1 MAGQRTEALPASRG
15 LSPKSRLV
23 AAAAQRQGAGQR
35 VAQENRQP
43 PRQAPPPERGSSTVG
58 DEAQGCIPAFR
69 PPSPPQGAHQLLTPG
84 SDCGSP
90 GRAQLEAVRALRP
103 SASMQ
108 QHRQRTPEGT
118 PGLSEASS
126 VGRAI
131 NAQIA
136 SSIADL
142 FAATPQPESSGRH
155 GSTGTAAA
163 PEAHVSEP
171 RWTAEPAWAP
181 QLDAP
186 QAAAR
191 VPTKPQSPQ
200 MPVPPPVPLKLAT
213 AMRSDSGRLEP
224 RSSPQVGCTCTNN
237 LPALFEGV
245 HAMLQGAGHC
255 VAESLS
261 SVFHPGMTTRLPP
274 TFSAIAGLP
283 QPRVHEPQAAVNV
296 L

>member
-1 MAGQRTEALPASRG
+1 MAGQRTDAPPASRG

-23 AAAAQRQGAGQR
+23 AAAAQRQGAGHR

-43 PRQAPPPERGSSTVG
+43 PRQAPPPERGSSAG
-58 DEAQGCIPAFR
+58 DDEAQGCIPAFR

-108 QHRQRTPEGT
+108 QQRQHTPEGT

-142 FAATPQPESSGRH
+142 FAATPQPESGGRRC
-155 GSTGTAAA
+155 STGAAA
-163 PEAHVSEP
+163 AAEAHAPEP
-171 RWTAEPAWAP
+171 QWTAEPAWAL

-186 QAAAR
+186 QAVAR
-191 VPTKPQSPQ
+191 VPTKPRSPQ

-224 RSSPQVGCTCTNN
+224 RSSPQVCCSCITACFSM
-237 LPALFEGV
+237 ARV
-245 HAMLQGAGHC
+245 HAMLHD
-255 VAESLS
+255 AELWLN
-261 SVFHPGMTTRLPP
+261 HLLPP
-274 TFSAIAGLP
+274 LRP
-283 QPRVHEPQAAVNV
+283 
-296 L
+296 

>member
-1 MAGQRTEALPASRG
+1 MPGQRADTMPASRG

-23 AAAAQRQGAGQR
+23 AAAAQRQGPGQR
-35 VAQENRQP
+35 AAQENREP
-43 PRQAPPPERGSSTVG
+43 PRQALPAQHGNSASG
-58 DEAQGCIPAFR
+58 DEGQGCIPAFR
-69 PPSPPQGAHQLLTPG
+69 PPSPPQGVHQLLTPG

-103 SASMQ
+103 SASLQ
-108 QHRQRTPEGT
+108 QQRQYTPEGT

-142 FAATPQPESSGRH
+142 FAATPQPESGGMR
-155 GSTGTAAA
+155 GDGTTAAA
-163 PEAHVSEP
+163 AGVAPAPEP
-171 RWTAEPAWAP
+171 QWTAEPTWAP
-181 QLDAP
+181 QLDAQ

-191 VPTKPQSPQ
+191 SLASPRSAQ

-224 RSSPQVGCTCTNN
+224 RSSPQVC
-237 LPALFEGV
+237 E
-245 HAMLQGAGHC
+245 
-255 VAESLS
+255 
-261 SVFHPGMTTRLPP
+261 
-274 TFSAIAGLP
+274 
-283 QPRVHEPQAAVNV
+283 
-296 L
+296 